1 MVVKGK
7 ASDDRRR
14 QWAVAASQRRLGQR
28 DGFSRFDSPTNLGE
42 TTTTTTSH
50 YSQLSELSSYPT
62 LSFIQSFVAAR
73 LASAASASGLADGSS
88 ELLVKAPLQEP
99 D

>member
-42 TTTTTTSH
+42 TTTTSH

>member
-28 DGFSRFDSPTNLGE
+28 DGFSRFDSPTNLRDDDDDQSLFSAE
-42 TTTTTTSH
+42 RAFVLPHSLIHPVLCSSSTSI
-50 YSQLSELSSYPT
+50 SSIS
-62 LSFIQSFVAAR
+62 LW
-73 LASAASASGLADGSS
+73 SGRWLI
-88 ELLVKAPLQEP
+88 
-99 D
+99 